1 MRTCCCGGSP
11 SPLAVNITPSSS
23 RSWFVAAAT
32 ALSFAPGSALVSEDA
47 RGALIGTV
55 LNADQFTLFNL
66 CVSPILAL
74 AAGVL
79 FGITTGDSGWEKV
92 VHSVVWTVGAFG
104 LSMGLQFV
112 GCNAVNAR
120 FGG

>member
-32 ALSFAPGSALVSEDA
+32 ALSFAPGA
-47 RGALIGTV
+47 GALIGTV

-92 VHSVVWTVGAFG
+92 VHSVVWTVGVFG